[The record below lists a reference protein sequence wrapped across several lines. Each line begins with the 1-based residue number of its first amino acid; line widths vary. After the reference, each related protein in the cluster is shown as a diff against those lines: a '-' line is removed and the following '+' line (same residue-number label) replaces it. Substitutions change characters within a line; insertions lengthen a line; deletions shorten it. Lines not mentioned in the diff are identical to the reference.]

1 LLPQL
6 YFRLFCSGGWG
17 HRGMRV
23 PLGRAYAQNMH
34 SLDSGRLVKIAHPGI
49 ARPRRKKTASVPS
62 EAVKEGHLAISTL
75 AHVGGSRL
83 DAAQASTR
91 TSRRGAAAL
100 PPTLPPNYPD
110 QEVEYRLMREREA
123 GEARP
128 LLEELRR
135 LLEGAKGRGRD

>member
-1 LLPQL
+1 
-6 YFRLFCSGGWG
+6 
-17 HRGMRV
+17 V

-49 ARPRRKKTASVPS
+49 AQLRRAKKPASEGT
-62 EAVKEGHLAISTL
+62 EAGKEGHLAISTL